1 MVLTERQKKDL
12 YLGVYEYLLSEGDKF
27 KKTIVSFKEE
37 ADIIIDDVDTT
48 KQLLEKKWTAVVRL
62 QKKVMELEAQI
73 EELKK
78 YQYKPNNINDNDNN
92 GNNNDIKRSI
102 DSRMLPRA
110 PAKAILSGHRGPIT
124 CVTFHPVYSIV
135 VSGSEDATIK
145 IWDSETGQHER
156 TLKGHTSSVTGV
168 AFHPL
173 GKILASCSGDLSAK
187 IWDMETNTCT
197 KTLKGH
203 DHTISGIQFLPS
215 GDQILTCSRDKTIK
229 SWEIATGYC
238 IRTYSGHSDWVK
250 CLSISLD
257 GQYFATGCADHNIMI
272 WKVDGSNIQTLSGH
286 EHVVETLS
294 YGKKFKS
301 AATIMEKALTSSNGS
316 SNDDD
321 EKSTYSYLASGSR
334 DRTVK
339 LWDPLKG
346 QLLMTF
352 NAHDNWVRCVLIHP
366 SGKYIISCSDDK
378 SIRIMDIKEG
388 RCLKTIGD
396 AHGHFVNTIS
406 MSAARF
412 ALVSGSV
419 DKNLCIWD
427 CT

>member
-1 MVLTERQKKDL
+1 MTSTLTDRQRKDL
-12 YLGVYEYLLSEGDKF
+12 YAGICEYLLSEGDKF
-27 KKTIVSFKEE
+27 KKTIVAFKEE
-37 ADIIIDDVDTT
+37 AEIVGDVDTT
-48 KQLLEKKWTAVVRL
+48 KQLLEKKWTSVVRL

-78 YQYKPNNINDNDNN
+78 YKPSSNINNDGNDNN
-92 GNNNDIKRSI
+92 GIKKSNS
-102 DSRMLPRA
+102 DSRILPRA
-110 PAKAILSGHRGPIT
+110 PAKAVLNGHRGPIT
-124 CVTFHPVYSIV
+124 CVTFHPIYSII

-145 IWDSETGQHER
+145 IWDSESGQYER
-156 TLKGHTSSVTGV
+156 TLKGHTSSITGV

-173 GKILASCSGDLSAK
+173 GNLLASSSGDLSAK
-187 IWDMETNTCT
+187 LWDMETYTCT

-215 GDQILTCSRDKTIK
+215 GDQVLTCSRDKTIK
-229 SWEIATGYC
+229 AWEVTTGYC

-272 WKVDGSNIQTLSGH
+272 WKMDGSNVQTLIGH

-294 YGKKFKS
+294 YGKKLKS
-301 AATIMEKALTSSNGS
+301 AATIVESVLKNNNTTE
-316 SNDDD
+316 DDD
-321 EKSTYSYLASGSR
+321 KAAFSYLASGSR

-352 NAHDNWVRCVLIHP
+352 NAHDNWVRCVIIHP
-366 SGKYIISCSDDK
+366 SGKYILSCSDDK
-378 SIRIMDIKEG
+378 SIRVMDIKEG

-396 AHGHFVNTIS
+396 AHGHFVSTIS
-406 MSAARF
+406 LSTTRF

-427 CT
+427 CS